1 MKKNYLIICFL
12 FALFLGLGA
21 KDMAVSAAT
30 RKVIVEQPTEQFE
43 LRTGFFP
50 REQGRESVRGA
61 RKRLQFCVDE
71 RCND

>member
-30 RKVIVEQPTEQFE
+30 RKVIVEQPTEPGTH
-43 LRTGFFP
+43 LDVGYKNPGSFFP
-50 REQGRESVRGA
+50 
-61 RKRLQFCVDE
+61 L
-71 RCND
+71 